1 MSALSS
7 STPALVCGGLSFHEA
22 PVEIREQAAFR
33 EEALAGALARLRE
46 TLGLGEAVLISTC
59 NRVEYFGIAAD
70 PEQPARRWAEFL
82 DSFREG
88 VEPAAAPVAQ
98 ADFAAHSFHRTGRPC
113 VEHLFRLAAGLDSMV
128 VGETEILGQIKEAYR
143 IASEAGMTGK
153 RTNRL
158 FQSSFAAAKAV
169 RSQTRITR
177 GTVSVG
183 SVAVELAERLFGQLR
198 GRTVMVLGAGA
209 TSERTA
215 RSLQSRGVSFILVA
229 NRTHEKAEKLA
240 GELGG
245 EAVLWDRFEERV
257 EEVDIVISSTSAP
270 HYVLTRERLEQVRR
284 RRSGR
289 PLFLI
294 DLAVPR
300 DIEPGVNFLEDV
312 YLYDIDDLESIARA
326 NQKERSAE
334 AARCERILDPH
345 VDRLMEWVVQLGNL
359 PGPGADSDGL
369 PSAA

>member
-7 STPALVCGGLSFHEA
+7 SPALVCGGLSFHEA

-82 DSFREG
+82 TSFCEDG
-88 VEPAAAPVAQ
+88 APL

-153 RTNRL
+153 RLNRL

-177 GTVSVG
+177 GSVSVG

-240 GELGG
+240 DELGG
-245 EAVLWDRFEERV
+245 EAVQWDRFEERV

-300 DIEPGVNFLEDV
+300 DIEPGVNFLEDI

-326 NQKERSAE
+326 NQQERTAE
-334 AARCERILDPH
+334 MARCERILDPH
-345 VDRLMEWVVQLGNL
+345 VDRLMSWVAQLGAL
-359 PGPGADSDGL
+359 PGAQSGSDGL